1 MSKAFGFVAYGGPEH
16 QEFLDRPVPVPGPGQ
31 LLIAV
36 HAAGVN
42 AADWKIRQGLFGTAE
57 PTPRV
62 LGLEAAGVVQVLGE
76 GVTGLVVGDPVF
88 GPTPGGAFAEHTLLE
103 SDNAAQVPDDVSFT
117 QAATLSVAAATAY
130 DAVEQLG
137 LTPGQVL
144 LVLGVAGG
152 VGSAAAQIAAARGIK
167 VLGTASDQNRE
178 YVASLGAAQ
187 IAYGEGVAGRVKAA
201 APGGVDGILDL
212 VGGEDARAA
221 SAALRPGGRL
231 VSTADPVTAVALGGE
246 AVRRRHGGEVLTA
259 LAALVANG
267 GLDPHVSETFTLE
280 HAAEAMLAVE
290 SGHARGKC
298 VIEIR

>member
-1 MSKAFGFVAYGGPEH
+1 MSKAFGFVAYGGPDT

-42 AADWKIRQGLFGTAE
+42 PADWKVRQGLLGTGQ

-76 GVTGLVVGDPVF
+76 GVTGLAVGDPVF
-88 GPTPGGAFAEHTLLE
+88 GPTPGGAFAEHALLE
-103 SDNAAQVPDDVSFT
+103 SDQTAKVPDDVSFT
-117 QAATLSVAAATAY
+117 QAATLSVATATAY
-130 DAVEQLG
+130 DAVTQLD
-137 LTPGQVL
+137 LKPGQVL

-152 VGSAAAQIAAARGIK
+152 VGSAAAQIAAGRGVR

-178 YVASLGAAQ
+178 YVAGLGATQ
-187 IAYGEGVAGRVKAA
+187 VPYGEGVADRVRAL
-201 APGGVDGILDL
+201 APDGVDGVLDL

-221 SAALRPGGRL
+221 SAALRTGGRL
-231 VSTADPVTAVALGGE
+231 VSTLDPGTAAALGGE
-246 AVRRRHGGEVLTA
+246 FVRRRHSGEVLTA

-267 GLDPHVSETFTLE
+267 GLDPLISETFTLDR
-280 HAAEAMLAVE
+280 APEAMAAVE